1 MAAAWRRLVA
11 DLKEEMIEQMDRVST
26 QEVAMEPPFHAKIE
40 KGGRYELGGSH
51 DGREDGLLA
60 GPEGGY

>member
-1 MAAAWRRLVA
+1 MA

-40 KGGRYELGGSH
+40 KGGRYEL
-51 DGREDGLLA
+51 DGLLA

>member
-1 MAAAWRRLVA
+1 MA
-11 DLKEEMIEQMDRVST
+11 DLKEELIEQMDRVST